1 MMNPEWGRGGR
12 LPWPTRAQFEGWNA
26 GLSAPLPKPPPA
38 IGWWRRIRGF
48 IASLS
53 KSSTLST
60 KIGEESIPARWAE
73 SKQYARAFAA
83 GREHRASM
91 TAEEVYEMETRDE

>member
-26 GLSAPLPKPPPA
+26 GLS
-38 IGWWRRIRGF
+38 
-48 IASLS
+48 
-53 KSSTLST
+53 
-60 KIGEESIPARWAE
+60 GEESIPARWAE

-83 GREHRASM
+83 GQEHRASM
-91 TAEEVYEMETRDE
+91 TAEEVHEMETRDE